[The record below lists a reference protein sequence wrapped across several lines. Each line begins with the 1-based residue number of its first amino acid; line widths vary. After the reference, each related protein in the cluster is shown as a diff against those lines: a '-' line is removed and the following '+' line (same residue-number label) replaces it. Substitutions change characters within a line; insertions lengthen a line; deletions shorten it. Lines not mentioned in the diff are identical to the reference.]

1 MAGFKLNFDI
11 KSGAF
16 PTYVQMSLGT
26 PSLHQTLTILAA
38 LYRNLDTCRV
48 CNSSRLRFLV
58 RCLK

>member
-26 PSLHQTLTILAA
+26 PSLHQTLTIFAA

-48 CNSSRLRFLV
+48 CNS
-58 RCLK
+58 